1 MPLTQTKDKIS
12 ARLVATRAVQLV
24 AEKGLNSDRA
34 LEDAGINKL
43 ANARDVSFARS
54 ICLGT
59 LRWYQQLEVILSLLL
74 DKPLQRKHQDIHF
87 LLLTALFQLSK
98 TDIARHGI
106 VSETVN
112 IVYTIRKKWAKGLV
126 NGVLRNYL
134 RQADSLNNKINGH
147 PVAVSSH
154 PGWLLQIIQTSW
166 PEQWRDITD
175 ENNKQAP
182 MSLRINVQ
190 RSCRKEYLSLLKTS
204 GIHALGSDI
213 SPSGI
218 TLEAPCRIERLPGF
232 DDGLVSVQDIAPQLA
247 AGLLDLQD
255 GQQVLDA
262 CAAPGG
268 KTAHI
273 AEASSGKVK
282 LTALELDPQR
292 LLLINQNMVRLGHKV
307 DVKQGDACRPETWWS
322 GQKYD
327 RILLD
332 APCSGSGVIRRH
344 PDIKLLRRATDI
356 EQLAQQ
362 QLQLLSALWPLLKVG
377 GKLLYATCSI
387 LPQENENVINSFL
400 SQEDHAKELRID
412 VNYGHSRQY
421 GIQILPG
428 EHQMDGFF
436 YACLQKN

>member
-1 MPLTQTKDKIS
+1 MAD
-12 ARLVATRAVQLV
+12 
-24 AEKGLNSDRA
+24 KGLSSDRA
-34 LEDAGINKL
+34 LVDAGINKL
-43 ANARDVSFARS
+43 ADARDVSFARS

-59 LRWYQQLEVILSLLL
+59 LRWHQQLEAILSLLL
-74 DKPLQRKHQDIHF
+74 DKPLQRKHRDVHF

-112 IVYTIRKKWAKGLV
+112 IVYTIKKKWAKGLV

-134 RQADSLNNKINGH
+134 RQADSLQNKIDSD
-147 PVAVSSH
+147 PVAASSH
-154 PGWLLQIIQTSW
+154 PNWLLKIIQTSW
-166 PEQWRDITD
+166 PDLWRNITD

-190 RSCRKEYLSLLKTS
+190 RSSREEYLDLLKTAGS
-204 GIHALGSDI
+204 HALSSDI

-218 TLEAPCRIERLPGF
+218 TLAVPCQTEKLPGF
-232 DDGLVSVQDIAPQLA
+232 DEGLVSVQDIAPQLA
-247 AGLLDLQD
+247 ASLLDLQD

-273 AEASSGKVK
+273 VEASNGKVE

-292 LLLINQNMVRLGHKV
+292 LLRINQNMTRLGHKV
-307 DVKQGDACRPETWWS
+307 DVKQGDAGKPETWWS

-356 EQLAQQ
+356 EQMSQQ
-362 QLQLLSALWPLLKVG
+362 QLQLLHALWPLLKEG

-387 LPQENENVINSFL
+387 LPQENENVIGSFL
-400 SQEDHAKELRID
+400 SREDHAKELRLD
-412 VNYGHSRQY
+412 VNYGHSRQH

>member
-1 MPLTQTKDKIS
+1 MTQANDQFS
-12 ARLVATRAVQLV
+12 ARLIACRAVQLV
-24 AEKGLNSDRA
+24 ADKGLNSDKA
-34 LEDAGINKL
+34 LENAGITQL
-43 ANARDVSFARS
+43 ADARDVSFARS

-59 LRWYQQLEVILSLLL
+59 LRWHLQLEAILSQLL
-74 DKPLQRKHQDIHF
+74 DKPLQRKHRDVHF
-87 LLLTALFQLSK
+87 LLLTALFQLAK

-112 IVYTIRKKWAKGLV
+112 TVYKLNKKWAKGLV

-134 RQADSLNNKINGH
+134 RQADVLKKTINND
-147 PVAVSSH
+147 PVAASSH
-154 PGWLLQIIQTSW
+154 PDWLLQILQTSW
-166 PEQWRDITD
+166 PEQWQDITD

-182 MSLRINVQ
+182 MTLRVNLQ
-190 RSCRKEYLSLLKTS
+190 RGSREEYLARLKSS
-204 GIHALGSDI
+204 GIQAHISDI
-213 SPSGI
+213 SSSGI
-218 TLEAPCRIERLPGF
+218 TLDAPCQIEQLPGF
-232 DDGLVSVQDIAPQLA
+232 DDGLVSVQDIAAQLA

-273 AEASSGKVK
+273 MEASNGKVD

-292 LLLINQNMVRLGHKV
+292 LVRINQNMTRLGHKV
-307 DVKQGDACRPETWWS
+307 EVKLGDASKPETWWS
-322 GQKYD
+322 GQQYD

-332 APCSGSGVIRRH
+332 SPCSGTGVIRRH
-344 PDIKLLRRATDI
+344 PDIKLLRRASDI

-362 QLQLLSALWPLLKVG
+362 QLQLLCALWPLLKEG
-377 GKLLYATCSI
+377 GKLLYATCSV
-387 LPQENENVINSFL
+387 LPQENENVMHRFL

-412 VNYGHSRQY
+412 VNYGHTRQH

>member
-1 MPLTQTKDKIS
+1 MTRINDKTS
-12 ARLVATRAVQLV
+12 ARIVASRAVQLV
-24 AEKGLNSDRA
+24 ADKGFNSDKA
-34 LEDAGINKL
+34 LQDAGIDKL
-43 ANARDVSFARS
+43 ADARDVSFARS

-59 LRWYQQLEVILSLLL
+59 LRWYQQMEIILSQLL
-74 DKPLQRKHQDIHF
+74 DKPLQRKHRDIHF

-106 VSETVN
+106 VSEAVN
-112 IVYTIRKKWAKGLV
+112 IVYALKKKWAKGLV

-134 RQADSLNNKINGH
+134 RQAESLKIKIDQD
-147 PVAVSSH
+147 PLATSSH
-154 PGWLLQIIQTSW
+154 PQWLLQIIQSSW
-166 PEQWRDITD
+166 PESWRDITD

-190 RSCRKEYLSLLKTS
+190 RTSRKDYLGQLESS
-204 GIHALGSDI
+204 GIPAMGSDI

-218 TLEAPCRIERLPGF
+218 TLEAPCQIEGLPGF
-232 DDGLVSVQDIAPQLA
+232 DEGLVSIQDLAPQLA

-255 GQQVLDA
+255 GQRVLDA

-273 AEASSGKVK
+273 AEASNGKVE

-292 LLLINQNMVRLGHKV
+292 LLRIGQNMERLGHKV
-307 DVKQGDACRPETWWS
+307 DVIQGDASKPDTWWDD
-322 GQKYD
+322 QQYD

-332 APCSGSGVIRRH
+332 APCSGTGVIRRH

-356 EQLAQQ
+356 DQLAQQ
-362 QLQLLSALWPLLKVG
+362 QLQLLIALWPLLKKD

-387 LPQENENVINSFL
+387 LPQENENVISSFL
-400 SQEDHAKELRID
+400 LQEDHANELRID
-412 VNYGHSRQY
+412 VNYGHSRQH

-428 EHQMDGFF
+428 EHQMDGFL

>member
-1 MPLTQTKDKIS
+1 LTRANEKIS
-12 ARLVATRAVQLV
+12 ARLVACRAVQLV
-24 AEKGLNSDRA
+24 ADKGLSSDRA
-34 LEDAGINKL
+34 LVDAGINKL
-43 ANARDVSFARS
+43 ADARDVSFARS

-59 LRWYQQLEVILSLLL
+59 LRWHQQLEAILSLLL
-74 DKPLQRKHQDIHF
+74 DKPLQRKHRDVHF

-112 IVYTIRKKWAKGLV
+112 IVYTIKKKWAKGLV

-134 RQADSLNNKINGH
+134 RQADSLQNKIDSD
-147 PVAVSSH
+147 PVAASSH
-154 PGWLLQIIQTSW
+154 PDWLLQIIQTSW
-166 PEQWRDITD
+166 PDLWRNITD

-190 RSCRKEYLSLLKTS
+190 RSSREEYLDLLKTAGS
-204 GIHALGSDI
+204 HALSSDI

-218 TLEAPCRIERLPGF
+218 TLAVPCQTEKLPGF
-232 DDGLVSVQDIAPQLA
+232 DEGLVSVQDIAPQLA
-247 AGLLDLQD
+247 ASLLDLQD

-273 AEASSGKVK
+273 VEASNGKVE

-292 LLLINQNMVRLGHKV
+292 LLRINQNMTRLGHKV
-307 DVKQGDACRPETWWS
+307 DVKQGDAGKPETWWS

-356 EQLAQQ
+356 EQMSQQ
-362 QLQLLSALWPLLKVG
+362 QLQLLHALWPLLKEG

-387 LPQENENVINSFL
+387 LPQENENVIGSFL

-412 VNYGHSRQY
+412 VNYGHSRQH

>member
-1 MPLTQTKDKIS
+1 MTKPGKNS
-12 ARLVATRAVQLV
+12 SRLVACKAVQYV
-24 AEKGLNSDRA
+24 ADQGLSSDRA
-34 LEDAGINKL
+34 LNEAEIEKL
-43 ANARDVSFARS
+43 SDKREAAFARS

-59 LRWYQQLEVILSLLL
+59 LRWYQQLEALLTLLL
-74 DKPLQRKHQDIHF
+74 DKPLQRKNRDIHF

-112 IVYTIRKKWAKGLV
+112 VVGALNKKWAKGLV

-134 RQADSLNNKINGH
+134 RQADELKNKLLKSA
-147 PVAVSSH
+147 VAETSH
-154 PGWLLQIIQTSW
+154 PQWLLKILQSAW
-166 PEQWRDITD
+166 PEQWQKITE

-182 MSLRINVQ
+182 MSLRVNLL
-190 RSCRKEYLSLLKTS
+190 RTSRNEYLDMLKVANINAS
-204 GIHALGSDI
+204 SSEI
-213 SPSGI
+213 SATGI
-218 TLEAPCRIERLPGF
+218 TLESPCTIEMLPGF
-232 DDGLVSVQDIAPQLA
+232 DNGLVSVQDVAPQLA
-247 AGLLDLQD
+247 ASLLDLQKD
-255 GQQVLDA
+255 QHVLDA

-273 AEASSGKVK
+273 MEASNGYLK

-292 LLLINQNMVRLGHKV
+292 LERISQNMQRLGHQV
-307 DVKQGDACRPETWWS
+307 DVIEGDASSPDTWWS

-344 PDIKLLRRATDI
+344 PDIKLLRRASDI
-356 EQLAQQ
+356 EQLAAQ
-362 QLQLLSALWPLLKVG
+362 QLRLLKALWPLLNEG

-387 LPQENENVINSFL
+387 LPQENENVVHRFL
-400 SQEDHAKELRID
+400 AQEETAMERDID
-412 VNYGHSRQY
+412 VNYGQSRQH

>member
-1 MPLTQTKDKIS
+1 MSRINDKIS
-12 ARLVATRAVQLV
+12 ARFVSCRAVQLV
-24 AEKGLNSDRA
+24 ADKGLNSDRA
-34 LEDAGINKL
+34 LQDADIGKL
-43 ANARDVSFARS
+43 ADTRDISFARS

-59 LRWYQQLEVILSLLL
+59 LRWYQQLEFILSLLL
-74 DKPLQRKHQDIHF
+74 DRPLQRKHRDIHF

-112 IVYTIRKKWAKGLV
+112 IVYTMRKKWAKSLV

-134 RQADSLNNKINGH
+134 RQADSLKRKIDSD
-147 PVAVSSH
+147 PVAASSH
-154 PGWLLQIIQTSW
+154 PDWLLQIIQTSW
-166 PEQWRDITD
+166 PEHWRNITD

-182 MSLRINVQ
+182 MSLRINTL
-190 RSCRKEYLSLLKTS
+190 RSSRMEYLGRLKTS
-204 GIHALGSDI
+204 GIHAMGSDI
-213 SPSGI
+213 SPCGI
-218 TLEAPCRIERLPGF
+218 TLEAPCQIERLPGF
-232 DDGLVSVQDIAPQLA
+232 VEGLVSIQDIAPQLA

-273 AEASSGKVK
+273 EEASNGRVR

-292 LLLINQNMVRLGHKV
+292 LLLINQNMMRLGHKV
-307 DVKQGDACRPETWWS
+307 DVKLGDASKPEAWWS
-322 GQKYD
+322 GKQYN

-356 EQLAQQ
+356 EQLALQ
-362 QLQLLSALWPLLKVG
+362 QLQLLHALWPLVKKG

-387 LPQENENVINSFL
+387 LPQENENVIDSFL
-400 SQEDHAKELRID
+400 SQEGHAKELRID
-412 VNYGHSRQY
+412 VNYGHSRQH

-428 EHQMDGFF
+428 EYQMDGFF

>member
-1 MPLTQTKDKIS
+1 MTRANEKIS
-12 ARLVATRAVQLV
+12 ARLVASRAVQLV
-24 AEKGLNSDRA
+24 ADKGLNSDRA
-34 LEDAGINKL
+34 LEDAGISRL
-43 ANARDVSFARS
+43 ADARDVSFAKS

-59 LRWYQQLEVILSLLL
+59 LRWHQQLEAILSQLLE
-74 DKPLQRKHQDIHF
+74 KPLQRKHRDVHF

-112 IVYTIRKKWAKGLV
+112 LVYTIKKKWAKGLV

-134 RQADSLNNKINGH
+134 RQTDSLKNKIERD
-147 PVAVSSH
+147 PVAASSH
-154 PGWLLQIIQTSW
+154 PDWLLQIIQTSW
-166 PEQWRDITD
+166 PDQWRDITD

-182 MSLRINVQ
+182 MSLRINLQ
-190 RSCRKEYLSLLKTS
+190 RTSRKDYLGQLESS
-204 GIHALGSDI
+204 GIPALGSDI

-218 TLEAPCRIERLPGF
+218 TLEAPCQADKLPGF
-232 DDGLVSVQDIAPQLA
+232 DDGLASVQDIAPQLA
-247 AGLLDLQD
+247 ASLLDLQE

-273 AEASSGKVK
+273 VEASNGEVE

-292 LLLINQNMVRLGHKV
+292 LLRINQNMERLGHEV
-307 DVKQGDACRPETWWS
+307 DVKQGDASKPETWWS
-322 GQKYD
+322 GRKYD

-356 EQLAQQ
+356 ENLAHQ
-362 QLQLLSALWPLLKVG
+362 QLQLLHALWPLLKQG

-387 LPQENENVINSFL
+387 LPQENEDVIGNFL
-400 SQEDHAKELRID
+400 SQEDNAKELRID
-412 VNYGHSRQY
+412 VHYGHPRQY

-428 EHQMDGFF
+428 EHMMDGFF

>member
-1 MPLTQTKDKIS
+1 MTRANDKTS
-12 ARLVATRAVQLV
+12 ARIVASRAVQLV
-24 AEKGLNSDRA
+24 ADKGFNSDKA
-34 LEDAGINKL
+34 LQDAGIDKL
-43 ANARDVSFARS
+43 ADARDVSFARS

-59 LRWYQQLEVILSLLL
+59 LRWYQQMEIILSQLL
-74 DKPLQRKHQDIHF
+74 DKPLQRKHRDIHF
-87 LLLTALFQLSK
+87 LLLSALFQLSK

-106 VSETVN
+106 VSEAVN
-112 IVYTIRKKWAKGLV
+112 IVYTLKKKWAKGLV

-134 RQADSLNNKINGH
+134 RQAESLKIKIDQD
-147 PVAVSSH
+147 PLATSSH
-154 PGWLLQIIQTSW
+154 PQWLLQIIQNSW
-166 PEQWRDITD
+166 PESWRDITD

-190 RSCRKEYLSLLKTS
+190 RTSRKDYLDQLESS
-204 GIHALGSDI
+204 GIPALGSDI
-213 SPSGI
+213 TPSGI
-218 TLEAPCRIERLPGF
+218 TLETPCQIEGLPGF
-232 DDGLVSVQDIAPQLA
+232 DEGLVSVQDIAPQLA

-255 GQQVLDA
+255 GQRVLDA

-273 AEASSGKVK
+273 VEASNGKVE

-292 LLLINQNMVRLGHKV
+292 LLRIVQNLERLGQKV
-307 DVKQGDACRPETWWS
+307 DVIQGDAGKPDTWWDN
-322 GQKYD
+322 QRYD

-332 APCSGSGVIRRH
+332 APCSGTGVIRRH

-356 EQLAQQ
+356 DQLAQQ
-362 QLQLLSALWPLLKVG
+362 QLQLIIALWPLLKKG

-387 LPQENENVINSFL
+387 LPQENENVISSFL
-400 SQEDHAKELRID
+400 LQEDHANEQRID
-412 VNYGHSRQY
+412 VNYGHSRQH

>member
-1 MPLTQTKDKIS
+1 MAKTDPTS
-12 ARLVATRAVQLV
+12 SRLVAFKAVQLV
-24 AEKGLNSDRA
+24 ADKGLNSDRA
-34 LEDAGINKL
+34 LADAGLTKL
-43 ANARDVSFARS
+43 TDPRDAAFARS

-59 LRWYQQLEVILSLLL
+59 LRWYHQLDSLLSMLL
-74 DKPLQRKHQDIHF
+74 DKPLQRKNRDLHF

-98 TDIARHGI
+98 TDIARHGV

-112 IVYTIRKKWAKGLV
+112 LVNVIKKKWAKGLV

-134 RQADSLNNKINGH
+134 RQADELSKRISH
-147 PVAVSSH
+147 SATAETSH
-154 PGWLLQIIQTSW
+154 PDWLLKKLQSAW
-166 PEQWRDITD
+166 PQDWHKITE

-182 MSLRINVQ
+182 MSLRVNCL
-190 RSCRKEYLSLLKTS
+190 RSSRNEYLGMLKS
-204 GIHALGSDI
+204 ANINCSSSEVVA
-213 SPSGI
+213 SGI
-218 TLEAPCRIERLPGF
+218 TLESPCSVEKLPGF
-232 DDGLVSVQDIAPQLA
+232 NDGLVSIQDIAPQLA
-247 AGLLDLQD
+247 AGLLDLKN
-255 GQQVLDA
+255 GLHVLDA

-273 AEASSGKVK
+273 LESSAGKLE
-282 LTALELDPQR
+282 LTALEIDPLRLQR
-292 LLLINQNMVRLGHKV
+292 ISQNIQRLGHEV
-307 DVKQGDACRPETWWS
+307 EVIEGDARNPEAWWS

-356 EQLAQQ
+356 EQLATQQ
-362 QLQLLSALWPLLKVG
+362 HELLQSLWPLLNIG

-387 LPQENENVINSFL
+387 LPQENEDVIHAFL
-400 SQEDHAKELRID
+400 EEEETATELNID
-412 VNYGHSRQY
+412 VHYGHSRQH

-428 EHQMDGFF
+428 EHNMDGFF

>member
-1 MPLTQTKDKIS
+1 MPMTRANDKIS
-12 ARLVATRAVQLV
+12 ARLVACWAVQLV
-24 AEKGLNSDRA
+24 ADKGLNSDRA
-34 LEDAGINKL
+34 LEDAGINGL

-54 ICLGT
+54 VCLGT

-74 DKPLQRKHQDIHF
+74 DRPLQRKHRDIHF

-134 RQADSLNNKINGH
+134 RQADSLNNKIDSH

-154 PGWLLQIIQTSW
+154 PDWLLQIIQTSW
-166 PEQWRDITD
+166 PEQWREIMD

-190 RSCRKEYLSLLKTS
+190 RSSREGYLGLLKTS
-204 GIHALGSDI
+204 GIHALSSDI

-218 TLEAPCRIERLPGF
+218 TLEAPCQIERLPGF
-232 DDGLVSVQDIAPQLA
+232 DDGLVSIQDIAPQLA

-255 GQQVLDA
+255 DQQVLDA

-292 LLLINQNMVRLGHKV
+292 LLRINQNMMRLGHKV
-307 DVKQGDACRPETWWS
+307 EVKQGDACKPETWWS

-332 APCSGSGVIRRH
+332 TPCSGSGVIRRH

-362 QLQLLSALWPLLKVG
+362 QLQLLSALWPLLKAG

-387 LPQENENVINSFL
+387 LPQENENVIDSFL

-412 VNYGHSRQY
+412 VNYGHSRQH